1 MLSPFRARTAITID
15 DDRNKN
21 QLFVLIGQPPYLERA
36 ARRPLDMVRRN
47 RREPAGEI
55 L

>member
-15 DDRNKN
+15 DDKDKN
-21 QLFVLIGQPPYLERA
+21 QLFVLIGQPPYLERT
-36 ARRPLDMVRRN
+36 ARPIWVRRN